1 MKAIGILR
9 SPIRPSDS
17 HQWRQA
23 AAGAS
28 LCLSSLAI
36 AYVAHL
42 HGRPVTAALIAI
54 VGVVAVG
61 GLLGLRAGAVAG
73 LGASITYN
81 LLFTDPF
88 LRFSLSSADDL
99 VPIIA
104 LNLSAVASGLIAGR
118 LHDRAV
124 AAEQSERRVSDLLW
138 FSEGLQSAVTLSEVE
153 KIASGFLATGPS
165 SLQLFVLTEQ
175 GLEAC
180 SEPVWARAAALEVF
194 DSGLPQLALGDFMA
208 FQLKSADRRLG
219 VLAARSDR
227 LRRSPQEISVFLPLL
242 TLAIQRCQLAEQLAE
257 GDVLKKSE
265 AFKTALLSS
274 VSHDLRTPL
283 AAIAASAGSL
293 AEFNEQLDTETK
305 AELLSTIQDQC
316 SRLDRLT
323 ANLLNLGRIE
333 GGLDVE
339 KMPIVDA
346 IEVLGGTLVRMRK
359 TDNDLTIERDFRTT
373 SASVRADEAL
383 LEQVFFNVLENA
395 VRHTPAKTPIHVDA
409 TRSGDTIVIAIED
422 DGPGLPPREAERI
435 FERFYQVGQGK
446 IPASGSGLGLSI
458 AKGFTELI
466 GGDIRACRAHRPMR
480 GARFEVVLPLSSGAS

>member
-1 MKAIGILR
+1 MKVIAIWKNAVGR
-9 SPIRPSDS
+9 GES
-17 HQWRQA
+17 HRWREA
-23 AAGAS
+23 AAGAA

-99 VPIIA
+99 VPVIA
-104 LNLSAVASGLIAGR
+104 LNLSAIASGLIAGR

-153 KIASGFLATGPS
+153 KIASSFLAAS
-165 SLQLFVLTEQ
+165 QSDMQLFILNEQ

-180 SEPVWARAAALEVF
+180 SEPAWGRAAAQEVF
-194 DSGLPQLALGDFMA
+194 VSGLPQLVLGDHIA

-219 VLAARSDR
+219 VLAAQLGR
-227 LRRSPQEISVFLPLL
+227 LRHSPQEIAVFLPLL

-293 AEFNEQLDTETK
+293 AEFNDKLDRNTQQ
-305 AELLSTIQDQC
+305 ELLSTIQDQC

-333 GGLDVE
+333 SGLDVE
-339 KMPIVDA
+339 QMPIVDA
-346 IEVLGGTLVRMRK
+346 IEVLGSTLVRMRK
-359 TDNDLTIERDFRTT
+359 TDSNLTIKRDFRTT
-373 SASVRADEAL
+373 FASVRADEAL

-409 TRSGDTIVIAIED
+409 ARSGNAIIIAIED
-422 DGPGLPPREAERI
+422 DGPGLPPKEAERI
-435 FERFYQVGQGK
+435 FERFYQVRQGK

-480 GARFEVVLPLSSGAS
+480 GARFEVILPLLSSAS